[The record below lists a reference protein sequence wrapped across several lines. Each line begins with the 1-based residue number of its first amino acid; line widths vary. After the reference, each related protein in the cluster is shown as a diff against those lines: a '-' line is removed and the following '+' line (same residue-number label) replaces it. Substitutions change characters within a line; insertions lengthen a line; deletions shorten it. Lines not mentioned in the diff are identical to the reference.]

1 MASSTTDVFVSYKAE
16 DRAQLLPLVKA
27 LEAEGYTVWWD
38 VHIDGGTDWREQIQQ
53 HLDAA
58 RCVIVAWSKRSV
70 GPEGRFVRDEAT
82 RAQRAGSYVPLR
94 IDPVEPPLGFGE
106 VQVIDFVRWKGGRTA
121 PCFFALVKAVNTHL
135 TGDAL
140 VDRRVTLAQPK
151 VSRRT
156 VMAGGAGALAIV
168 GIGGWTLLKPGSAA
182 SSNRIAVMSF
192 SNMSGDPAQAYFSDG
207 IAEELRGALSRV
219 GMEVIGKASCEAVK
233 DLEIP
238 AAAAKLGV
246 ANIVTGSVRR
256 SAETIRIGA
265 QLVSGEDGV
274 EKWGRNYDRAPGD
287 TISIQTDIATQVAG
301 ALSIALGTV
310 KKAALTLGGTAD
322 ARAQDLYL
330 QAEALGNSA
339 DSAEAFRKTVALF
352 DAVLARDPIYGDAH
366 LGKAAALAR
375 YAIEYTTS
383 PAFLT
388 DWLNQAEQ
396 SARRGAALMP
406 GSGRATATLA
416 FVSSQRLDFR
426 GALNGFREAL
436 AAQPSDPIVLHQA
449 LEIFPWLSDGA
460 SALPVADR
468 FIALDPLN
476 PSAYVERGGCL
487 RLMRRYEESIA
498 TSNKALALAPQR
510 NQPRY
515 HISESLIL
523 LNRPAEARAVLA
535 KVPPDD
541 VFRHTDEA
549 IIAARGGNRT
559 VAESIMAKVHTAYG
573 DSASYQYAQ
582 IYTQLG
588 DLNRA
593 FAALEKAVVARDPGL
608 LFLKRDPFLDP
619 IRGDQRY
626 TALLQ
631 RLNFP

>member
-1 MASSTTDVFVSYKAE
+1 
-16 DRAQLLPLVKA
+16 
-27 LEAEGYTVWWD
+27 
-38 VHIDGGTDWREQIQQ
+38 
-53 HLDAA
+53 
-58 RCVIVAWSKRSV
+58 
-70 GPEGRFVRDEAT
+70 
-82 RAQRAGSYVPLR
+82 
-94 IDPVEPPLGFGE
+94 
-106 VQVIDFVRWKGGRTA
+106 
-121 PCFFALVKAVNTHL
+121 
-135 TGDAL
+135 
-140 VDRRVTLAQPK
+140 
-151 VSRRT
+151 
-156 VMAGGAGALAIV
+156 
-168 GIGGWTLLKPGSAA
+168 
-182 SSNRIAVMSF
+182 
-192 SNMSGDPAQAYFSDG
+192 
-207 IAEELRGALSRV
+207 
-219 GMEVIGKASCEAVK
+219 
-233 DLEIP
+233 
-238 AAAAKLGV
+238 
-246 ANIVTGSVRR
+246 
-256 SAETIRIGA
+256 
-265 QLVSGEDGV
+265 
-274 EKWGRNYDRAPGD
+274 
-287 TISIQTDIATQVAG
+287 
-301 ALSIALGTV
+301 
-310 KKAALTLGGTAD
+310 
-322 ARAQDLYL
+322 
-330 QAEALGNSA
+330 
-339 DSAEAFRKTVALF
+339 
-352 DAVLARDPIYGDAH
+352 VLARDPIYGDAH